1 MASSD
6 IIENG
11 IIIVPGMEG
20 EVVLNKRIE
29 GLRGRKADILEHERA
44 SKSAILLPLVDYQG
58 ETCILFEKRSPH
70 LKQQPGEI
78 CFPGGGIEA
87 SDQGTAKAAIRETC
101 EELGIKIEDI
111 DMIAPL
117 DIMVTP
123 FNTIIYPYVAYIK
136 DCARVIPNQDEV
148 EEVFYVPVS
157 FLLKNKPIFKKM
169 SLKMDAPEDYP
180 FELIPQGKDYPF
192 RQASYPQHFY
202 LWKDRVI
209 WGLTARILNH
219 FLNLLKM

>member
-1 MASSD
+1 MPD
-6 IIENG
+6 
-11 IIIVPGMEG
+11 V
-20 EVVLNKRIE
+20 RIE
-29 GLRGRKADILEHERA
+29 GLRGRKADILEHERS

-58 ETCILFEKRSPH
+58 EICVLFEKRSAQ

-78 CFPGGGIEA
+78 CFPGGGVEE
-87 SDQGTAKAAIRETC
+87 SDQGTAVAAVRETC
-101 EELGIKIEDI
+101 EELGIEADDI
-111 DMIAPL
+111 DLIAPL

-136 DCARVIPNQDEV
+136 DYARIMPNCDEV
-148 EEVFYVPVS
+148 EEVFCVPLS
-157 FLLKNKPIFKKM
+157 FLSKNKPIIKKM

-180 FELIPQGKDYPF
+180 FELIPYGKNYPF

-219 FLNLLKM
+219 FLNLIKCTDEKTK

>member
-1 MASSD
+1 MVD
-6 IIENG
+6 E
-11 IIIVPGMEG
+11 
-20 EVVLNKRIE
+20 RIE

-58 ETCILFEKRSPH
+58 ETCVLFEKRSSR

-78 CFPGGGIEA
+78 CFPGGGIED
-87 SDQGTAKAAIRETC
+87 SDQGTAVAAVRETC
-101 EELGIKIEDI
+101 EELGIKTADI
-111 DMIAPL
+111 DLIAPL

-123 FNTIIYPYVAYIK
+123 FNTIIYPYVACIK
-136 DCARVIPNQDEV
+136 DSTRIMPNYEEV
-148 EEVFYVPVS
+148 EEVFYVPLA

-180 FELIPQGKDYPF
+180 FELIPHGKKYPF

-219 FLNLLKM
+219 FLNLIKCTGEI